1 MNIALFASG
10 TGTNVKNIINY
21 FKSDENIKI
30 NIVLSNKHNSGALT
44 FAKKNNIDTCVFN
57 RDELCNTNSILDIIK
72 KRNIELIILAGFLLK
87 IPKQFIENFRGKIIN
102 IHPSL
107 LPKYGGKGMYGENV
121 HKAVI
126 KNKEKQSG
134 ITIHYVNENYD
145 EGNVIFQ
152 TKCIVE
158 DTDTALTLAKK
169 IHKLEH
175 KYFPEIINDII
186 KKQIK
191 KF

>member
-10 TGTNVKNIINY
+10 AGSNVNNIINY
-21 FKSDENIKI
+21 FKGVENTKI
-30 NIVLSNKHNSGALT
+30 NIVLSNNHNSGALT
-44 FAKKNNIDTCVFN
+44 FAKNNNIDTYVFKKE
-57 RDELCNTNSILDIIK
+57 ELRNTNSVLNIIK
-72 KRNIELIILAGFLLK
+72 KHNIELIVLAGFLLK
-87 IPKQFIENFRGKIIN
+87 IPKEFIENFKGKIIN

-175 KYFPEIINDII
+175 KYFPEIINAII
-186 KKQIK
+186 NNNR
-191 KF
+191 

>member
-10 TGTNVKNIINY
+10 AGSNVNNIINY
-21 FKSDENIKI
+21 FKNDEIIKI
-30 NIVLSNKHNSGALT
+30 NIVLSNNHNSGALT
-44 FAKKNNIDTCVFN
+44 FAKNNNIGTYVFN
-57 RDELCNTNSILDIIK
+57 KDELCNTNSVLDIINK
-72 KRNIELIILAGFLLK
+72 HNIDLIVLAGFLLK
-87 IPKQFIENFRGKIIN
+87 IPKQFIDNFKGKIIN

-107 LPKYGGKGMYGENV
+107 LPKYGGKGMYGINI
-121 HKAVI
+121 HNAVI

-145 EGNVIFQ
+145 EGNIIFQ

-175 KYFPEIINDII
+175 KYFPEIINNII
-186 KKQIK
+186 
-191 KF
+191 